1 MCLHPNVELRAL
13 LYSPIF
19 QSSLL
24 CFEFAQLEMM
34 RSWDHWVEEALQKL
48 QHLQLVGSLRP
59 IHLHSAPALEAQK
72 PIEDEF
78 NVFDELQPWD
88 RSAVQV
94 QITEATFQKWVHDI
108 PSSGSVQPF
117 LTCFR
122 IFFFFQF
129 WSYESRFLNFIG
141 DDDGIQSFKKLLLFS
156 TNDYLGLGSH
166 PTIGKAAAKVL
177 LMTLPTCAK
186 IVSLIYCLLS
196 VLKTMQ

>member
-1 MCLHPNVELRAL
+1 MVLQVVYIGLMCLHPNVELKAL

-108 PSSGSVQPF
+108 TSSGRVQF
-117 LTCFR
+117 DHFSLVLD
-122 IFFFFQF
+122 FFFLSF
-129 WSYESRFLNFIG
+129 NFEV
-141 DDDGIQSFKKLLLFS
+141 
-156 TNDYLGLGSH
+156 TSH
-166 PTIGKAAAKVL
+166 
-177 LMTLPTCAK
+177 
-186 IVSLIYCLLS
+186 VS
-196 VLKTMQ
+196 